1 MTLLLTRADVEPLLD
16 LQQAIA
22 ITERVFLE
30 QAHDAVVAIP
40 PRHVTVPQ
48 GHLRI
53 VSGALIETQRM
64 GVRLSPASG
73 GTNERAVALLYD
85 SENGDLL
92 CVMPYPSGTLRTGAT
107 IAVATNFLA
116 RTDARTVAMI
126 GTGRNALSLL
136 QAARYVRP
144 INSVRIYSRDAERRA
159 AFAQR
164 ARTALGFPVEAVS
177 EIEAATRGADIIYV
191 ATNSLTPVLRG
202 GSLVSGVFVA
212 SMGRPSEIDP
222 SVYLTACRIVVGH
235 KKHEEGYFALGQYRH
250 QLLELV
256 KNGKIEWNSVIQMCD
271 VVGGRAP
278 ARKSADE
285 IVVFKESG
293 GGFGDIAFADWIY
306 AQARKKGLGQEWS
319 FS

>member
-22 ITERVFLE
+22 ITEKVFLE
-30 QAHDAVVAIP
+30 QARDAVVAIP
-40 PRHVTVPQ
+40 PRHVTVPR

-53 VSGALIETQRM
+53 VSGALLETQRI

-107 IAVATNFLA
+107 IAVATKFLA

-136 QAARYVRP
+136 QAALHIRP
-144 INSVRIYSRDAERRA
+144 VNRVRIYSRDAERRA

-164 ARTALGFPVEAVS
+164 ARATLELVVEAAS

-191 ATNSLTPVLRG
+191 ATNSLTPVLHG
-202 GSLVSGVFVA
+202 DSVSSGAFVA

-222 SVYLTACRIVVGH
+222 SIYLTAHRIVVGH
-235 KKHEEGYFALGQYRH
+235 KQHEEGYFALGQYRH

-256 KNGKIEWNSVIQMCD
+256 KDGKIDWRSVIEMCD
-271 VVGGRAP
+271 IVAGRAP
-278 ARKSADE
+278 ARTAAEE
-285 IVVFKESG
+285 IIIFKESG
-293 GGFGDIAFADWIY
+293 GGFGDVAFADWIY
-306 AQARKKGLGQEWS
+306 TEARKKGLGQEWS